1 MHEKHLI
8 NGSFFFSSDSFPG
21 DSELTD
27 YVDGLARDPDKF
39 VNPHNADT
47 GETILHL
54 LAKEGKVRSK
64 DIFLPAE
71 RRSKNGESC
80 SCSGGVVGGGGAVC
94 QSKN

>member
-71 RRSKNGESC
+71 RAGQRTVR
-80 SCSGGVVGGGGAVC
+80 VVLVLEGCGGGRL
-94 QSKN
+94 SE